1 MSKHEF
7 FSEEDVD
14 DNEVRLS
21 VDVRL
26 LSVDSTS
33 SNKLHR
39 KLGFWDGTCI
49 LITIIIGS
57 GIFSSPGETLDRSGS
72 PAGALVAWTISG
84 ILVITAALCYA
95 ELGALMPSSGGD
107 YEYLLKVYG
116 KSTAF
121 SFAWFYFWI
130 AKTGGQAI
138 ISTVF
143 GNYIIKL
150 YSGLRDTDDD
160 GDDDGSDGDPL
171 VAKAFAMGLIV
182 LMTMLNMLG
191 VKESSFVVNSLTAVK
206 LGLVAVL
213 CFSGIY
219 YVTKNQDMAR

>member
-1 MSKHEF
+1 MSRRSFIDE
-7 FSEEDVD
+7 VD
-14 DNEVRLS
+14 DNNVRLS
-21 VDVRL
+21 
-26 LSVDSTS
+26 SVESTD
-33 SNKLHR
+33 NTRKLQRH
-39 KLGFWDGTCI
+39 LGFWDGTCI

-72 PAGALVAWTISG
+72 PMGALVAWTISG
-84 ILVITAALCYA
+84 VLVITAALCYA
-95 ELGALMPSSGGD
+95 ELGAIMPSSGGD

-150 YSGLRDTDDD
+150 YSGLHDTDDD
-160 GDDDGSDGDPL
+160 GDDDGSGGNPY
-171 VAKAFAMGLIV
+171 VAKSFAMGLIV
-182 LMTMLNMLG
+182 VMTALNMLG
-191 VKESSFVVNSLTAVK
+191 VKESSLVVNSLTALK
-206 LGLVAVL
+206 LALVAVL
-213 CFSGIY
+213 CCSGLY
-219 YVTKNQDMAR
+219 YVSKHTETAR

>member
-1 MSKHEF
+1 MSRRSFVDE
-7 FSEEDVD
+7 VD
-14 DNEVRLS
+14 DSKVRLS
-21 VDVRL
+21 LGSVGSASVSSLSGERRL
-26 LSVDSTS
+26 Q
-33 SNKLHR
+33 R
-39 KLGFWDGTCI
+39 RLGFWDGTCI

-72 PAGALVAWTISG
+72 PMGALVAWTISG
-84 ILVITAALCYA
+84 VLVITAALCYA

-160 GDDDGSDGDPL
+160 GDDDGSEGNPY
-171 VAKAFAMGLIV
+171 VAKSFAMGLIV
-182 LMTMLNMLG
+182 IMTTLNMLG
-191 VKESSFVVNSLTAVK
+191 VKESSFVVNSLTALK
-206 LGLVAVL
+206 LALVAVL

-219 YVTKNQDMAR
+219 YVSKNTDTAR